1 MQRVASPRQAGASLR
16 DRWFD
21 SRPGQRLLAWERR
34 VVIPK
39 LTSIYGR
46 NGLYLRPGGGVAAE
60 LSGNMLQCVIS
71 LQRDAQGFS
80 GELRCED
87 DALPIAVDS
96 LSLIYAQ
103 HVFESSSCG
112 AELARELSQALAPE
126 GSLLVM
132 LLSNL
137 SPWRLSWR
145 GQGLAALS
153 ALSVRRWL
161 EDAGLQLQATHGAG
175 PLLPWH
181 LGRAEDSER
190 QRLELAG
197 LRAAT
202 LLVFRKHR
210 PAMTPLRA
218 RSAIRFA
225 AQPGPG

>member
-39 LTSIYGR
+39 LTTIYGC
-46 NGLYLRPGGGVAAE
+46 NGLYLRPSGGVAAE

-71 LQRDAQGFS
+71 LQRDSQGFS
-80 GELRCED
+80 GQLCCDD
-87 DALPIAVDS
+87 DALPIAAES

-103 HVFESSSCG
+103 HVFESSRCG
-112 AELARELSQALAPE
+112 AELAREVSQALAPE

-132 LLSNL
+132 LLNSL

-145 GQGLAALS
+145 GQGMQPVS
-153 ALSVRRWL
+153 ETRVRQWL
-161 EDAGLQLQATHGAG
+161 EDAGLQLHATHGAG
-175 PLLPWH
+175 PLLPWCMSNDEE
-181 LGRAEDSER
+181 GER

-197 LRAAT
+197 LRAAK

-225 AQPGPG
+225 TQPGPG

>member
-1 MQRVASPRQAGASLR
+1 MQPVASPRQAGASLR

-21 SRPGQRLLAWERR
+21 SRPGQRLLEWERR

-39 LTSIYGR
+39 LTAIYGR
-46 NGLYLRPGGGVAAE
+46 NGLYLRPSGAVAAE

-71 LQRDAQGFS
+71 LQRDAQGFC
-80 GELRCED
+80 GELHCSD
-87 DALPIAVDS
+87 DALPIAAES
-96 LSLIYAQ
+96 LALIYAQ
-103 HVFESSSCG
+103 HVFESSGSG
-112 AELARELSQALAPE
+112 AELARELAQALAPE

-132 LLSNL
+132 LLNSL
-137 SPWRLSWR
+137 SPWRFSWG
-145 GQGLAALS
+145 GQGIT
-153 ALSVRRWL
+153 SVSVACLRQWL
-161 EDAGLQLQATHGAG
+161 EDAGLQLHATHGAG
-175 PLLPWH
+175 PLLPWQISQN
-181 LGRAEDSER
+181 EISER

-210 PAMTPLRA
+210 HPMTPLRA